1 MAQEE
6 IRDLLLADAQAGQS
20 VHIREVPGGGIC
32 LAGATEKE
40 VVSKA
45 QMADLLCQGTMQVA
59 FSLVLSDED
68 VFGVYGLIA
77 RGSQV
82 G

>member
-1 MAQEE
+1 MFKILVEQEE
-6 IRDLLLADAQAGQS
+6 IRDLLLADAQSGQS

-45 QMADLLCQGTMQVA
+45 QMADLLSQGTLQVIH
-59 FSLVLSDED
+59 
-68 VFGVYGLIA
+68 YPH
-77 RGSQV
+77 RHC
-82 G
+82 